1 MYIYIHTHTDT
12 ILHAHLYTLKQK
24 DRQPRARFAKY
35 IYIMESG
42 EYVCLAGLLYCSRRE
57 LPSVKSQ
64 RVVLRGV
71 VARPCT
77 LDARSVIWP
86 VS

>member
-1 MYIYIHTHTDT
+1 MYIYIHIHTDT
-12 ILHAHLYTLKQK
+12 ILHAHLYQTE
-24 DRQPRARFAKY
+24 RQAAPRALCK
-35 IYIMESG
+35 IYIIEST
-42 EYVCLAGLLYCSRRE
+42 YVCLAGLLYCSRRE

-71 VARPCT
+71 VALAPAPPC
-77 LDARSVIWP
+77 DAHPVIWP

>member
-1 MYIYIHTHTDT
+1 MRIYI
-12 ILHAHLYTLKQK
+12 KQK

-35 IYIMESG
+35 IYNR
-42 EYVCLAGLLYCSRRE
+42 EYVYVCLLAGLLYCSRRE

-71 VARPCT
+71 VALAPAPPC
-77 LDARSVIWP
+77 DAHPVIWP